1 MMGFAAFM
9 GEPRAEKTPSGQ
21 HREGQEGSEQL
32 RVRYA
37 SAEVRNPL
45 VCEAPHP
52 TPAERQPLD
61 HPPTHRCV
69 PSSTPWSQL
78 PLQGRPRVTSVRH
91 HCTDKRLWRSL
102 EGVCILSLPSS
113 LHPKDGVPISHP
125 RTLGLHNFR
134 FLPGIYHQVCN
145 KLWRVGEALHIPT
158 FLSFICIC
166 TH

>member
-1 MMGFAAFM
+1 MQHLWGNPEQRRHLQDST
-9 GEPRAEKTPSGQ
+9 GRARRGVSNSGSDTPLQKSEIRSCVRPPTPPQLKDSLLTTPQ
-21 HREGQEGSEQL
+21 HTDVS
-32 RVRYA
+32 
-37 SAEVRNPL
+37 PP
-45 VCEAPHP
+45 PHP
-52 TPAERQPLD
+52 GASFPFKADPG
-61 HPPTHRCV
+61 
-69 PSSTPWSQL
+69 S
-78 PLQGRPRVTSVRH
+78 LQSCTTAQTSG
-91 HCTDKRLWRSL
+91 CGGRSL